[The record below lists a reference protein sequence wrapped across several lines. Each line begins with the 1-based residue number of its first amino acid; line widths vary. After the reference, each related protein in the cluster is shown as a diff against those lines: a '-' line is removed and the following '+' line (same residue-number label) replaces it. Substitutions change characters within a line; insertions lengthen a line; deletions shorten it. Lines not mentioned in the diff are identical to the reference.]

1 MNTIQVELQVLVT
14 SNNETNAVEQIQNG
28 RTNHNGD
35 AVSTPAG
42 PVPRPARYTGPV
54 GCHLTTEDKEWRWKL
69 RIKEPSR
76 PKK

>member
-54 GCHLTTEDKEWRWKL
+54 GTTILLL
-69 RIKEPSR
+69 RIKSGDGS
-76 PKK
+76 